1 MENQTFGWMATAGP
15 TDLPSLIEELNAALI
30 EEIKSK
36 KQGDGGRNV
45 RIFNG
50 ELKPSN
56 GKVFEYKFLINQDLT
71 IQDDSPVNIIIS
83 NKTVNGTLVTTN
95 EDSIIVTLM
104 EYIGDTIQSAYLV
117 ISDTRLLEIL
127 IGKISSLT
135 ERPDPNNS
143 EKICYNI
150 DGCSKVFG
158 FIEPGL
164 PSPDMPSFNLSGI
177 SPPPNADQIKAIECS
192 LSQEVT
198 FIWGPPGTGKTKTL
212 SVILELLVKSGK
224 SVLLT
229 SNTNLAVD
237 EVLEKYLIESEKNEF
252 KDENL
257 LQIDAGKI
265 IRLGSPAKTD
275 SKLQEIT
282 LDNVTLRVTQKH
294 VQEKKK
300 IDEEIT
306 NLKKRTEVLASR
318 EIQQNLDQLDEKE
331 RLRNSLNTSISVI
344 AEEIQKNKTSR
355 EHYREQCILGRKK
368 IEDFKNASF
377 LKKLFS
383 SSSVESL
390 SQELQILEHSLSVTD
405 GKLSELVHK
414 QTKTNQLFRESES
427 DHRSIH
433 SKIREALDKVG
444 ISTLPEI
451 SRKTI
456 KEMGDSLNVII
467 RGNASKVMEI
477 DTLIDKVRKNIL
489 LNSQVVACTLT
500 RAYIDSKVQTKNF
513 DVLIIDEASMALL
526 PAIFFVSTIVKTHYV
541 ITGDFRQLPPIANG
555 KTLIAEKWLK
565 RDIFSQAG
573 IVQSA
578 NYQLE
583 DKRLVMLPEQ
593 HRMHPAIMDII
604 NEPMYNGKLI
614 AGERALKEIPKLTAM
629 PPFENH
635 PVILIDTSS
644 LNPRIFFA
652 ETSRMN
658 LYSAMLGIQIAK
670 KILEESKQQLDV
682 GIISTYKPQAKF
694 IADLLEE
701 EHIPKKSAM
710 AATVHKFQGNERSC
724 IIFDLVDGP
733 PEKAGRP
740 VMGTFRESDAGKLIN
755 VAVSRAKGKLII
767 IANVDYFLDFK
778 LSKLNDSDAVIELL
792 KKVRQT
798 GFVIDAKDF
807 FSPNAIPEGLE
818 YTPPKDLNET
828 GKLLPILD
836 QNNFY
841 TAFEYDIRRAKNRIV
856 IHSPFVG
863 MNRSKKLMDIFKD
876 VIANGVNIYAI
887 IQNPKIRNDVRVNN
901 VIEELRSIGVSIII
915 GQPNVGLHY
924 KLHEKFALIDD
935 FVFYYGSLNI
945 LSQWDSSE
953 TMVAYRSQKI
963 IAQLVKHFKI
973 ENIIQKSEKLGGIK
987 AAARAPQNQKYIPVD
1002 TYTSQYQRTDT
1013 QIPRL
1018 STGSPIAPVAMGK
1031 SIYDSL
1037 AQIFPE
1043 QYTEWKFIGEGGF
1056 GRVYK
1061 AKRKDGT
1068 FVAIKIPSK
1077 NDASTGKSFFSEMQN
1092 LKKLNHQNIVRV
1104 SDFNIM
1110 PVPYFEMELCDSS
1123 LADSKNPLQSDEAA
1137 RLIFS
1142 ICSGLKYA
1150 HDNSIIHRDLKP
1162 ENILLKE
1169 GIPKISDWGLSKI
1182 ISESTSVNVS
1192 NLTPYYAAPEQIN
1205 NKPKDERTDIWQ
1217 MGVIFYELITG
1228 ARPFEGGTLIEVGAN
1243 ISNAKPKFPSEVNP
1257 DAKPLD
1263 LIVMKC
1269 LEKDPGCR
1277 YPTVFEF
1284 QKDLGRYLQLNC
1296 TLALKKSVNVKDF
1309 RRSSLYCGDLVIFS
1323 MQKGD
1328 LAAAYMYVSDFVNYA
1343 RGDTKEDASELL
1355 NQIRFRIEQGITE
1368 PPEELMQKAEFIVH
1382 KVRLNL
1388 SR

>member
-1 MENQTFGWMATAGP
+1 MATAGP
-15 TDLPSLIEELNAALI
+15 TDLPLLIKELNAALI
-30 EEIKSK
+30 DEIKGKNRGEGGK
-36 KQGDGGRNV
+36 KV

-56 GKVFEYKFLINQDLT
+56 EKVFEYKFYINQDLN
-71 IQDDSPVNIIIS
+71 IPDDSPVNIIIS

-95 EDSIIVTLM
+95 EDIIIVTLT
-104 EYIGDTIQSAYLV
+104 EFIGNHIQTAELV
-117 ISDTRLLEIL
+117 FSETRLLEIL
-127 IGKISSLT
+127 VEKISSLT
-135 ERPDPNNS
+135 ERLEPSTTDQ
-143 EKICYNI
+143 IGYNI
-150 DGCSKVFG
+150 NGCSKVFG
-158 FIEPGL
+158 FIEPGFL
-164 PSPDMPSFNLSGI
+164 TSEVYSFDLSGI
-177 SPPPNADQIKAIECS
+177 TPPPNDEQKKAIECS

-198 FIWGPPGTGKTKTL
+198 FVWGPPGTGKTKTL

-224 SVLLT
+224 TVLLT

-237 EVLEKYLIESEKNEF
+237 EVLEKYLINSEKNEF
-252 KDENL
+252 KDEIRS
-257 LQIDAGKI
+257 QIDIGKI
-265 IRLGSPAKTD
+265 IRLGSPAKLD

-282 LDNVTLRVTQKH
+282 LDNVTLRVTENH
-294 VQEKKK
+294 TQEKRSFEGE
-300 IDEEIT
+300 IDT
-306 NLKKRTEVLASR
+306 LKKRTAVLDSP
-318 EIQQNLDQLDEKE
+318 EIQQNLNQLDEKY
-331 RLRNSLNTSISVI
+331 RKYDSLNNSINAIS
-344 AEEIQKNKTSR
+344 EDIQRNKTSR
-355 EHYREQCILGRKK
+355 EHYWDQCTVTRNK
-368 IEDFKNASF
+368 IQDFNNASF
-377 LKKLFS
+377 FTKLFS
-383 SSSVESL
+383 ATSVESL
-390 SQELQILEHSLSVTD
+390 SHELQILERSLSVTD
-405 GKLSELVHK
+405 GKLSELVHQ
-414 QTKTNQLFRESES
+414 QTKTNQLIQETELDRHAINSMLREVL
-427 DHRSIH
+427 
-433 SKIREALDKVG
+433 KKAG
-444 ISTLPEI
+444 IGTLPEI
-451 SRKTI
+451 SRKAI
-456 KEMGDSLNVII
+456 KELRDSLNVNI
-467 RGNASKVMEI
+467 RETAVKVMDI
-477 DTLIDKVRKNIL
+477 DQTIDKVRKNIL

-541 ITGDFRQLPPIANG
+541 ITGDFRQLPPIATS
-555 KTLIAEKWLK
+555 KTPIAEKWLK

-604 NEPMYNGKLI
+604 NQPMYNGKLI
-614 AGERALKEIPKLTAM
+614 AGERALTEIPKLTAL

-652 ETSRMN
+652 DSSRMN
-658 LYSAMLGIQIAK
+658 LYSAMLGIQITK
-670 KILEESKQQLDV
+670 KILEESKQELDV

-733 PEKAGRP
+733 PEKAGKP

-807 FSPNAIPEGLE
+807 FSPNAISDVE

-841 TAFEYDIRRAKNRIV
+841 TAFEYDIRRAKKRIV

-863 MNRSKKLMDIFKD
+863 MNRSKKLMDIFSD

-887 IQNPKIRNDVRVNN
+887 IQNPKIRNDMRVNN
-901 VIEELRSIGVSIII
+901 VIDELKSIGVSIII

-987 AAARAPQNQKYIPVD
+987 AAARAPQNQKYIPVN
-1002 TYTSQYQRTDT
+1002 TGTSPYQSTDT
-1013 QIPRL
+1013 QIPGL
-1018 STGSPIAPVAMGK
+1018 SAGSPITPAAMGK

-1043 QYTEWKFIGEGGF
+1043 QYSEWKFIGEGGF

-1077 NDASTGKSFFSEMQN
+1077 NDASTGKSFLSEMQN

-1123 LADSKNPLQSDEAA
+1123 LAVLKNPLQSDEAA

-1169 GIPKISDWGLSKI
+1169 DIPKISDWGLSKI

-1192 NLTPYYAAPEQIN
+1192 NLTPYYAAPEQFN

-1269 LEKDPGCR
+1269 LEKDPDCR

-1368 PPEELMQKAEFIVH
+1368 PPEELMQKAEFMVH